1 MKNNLYI
8 NTGDELHN
16 NRETTK
22 NNSSNLLSIMNSK
35 SLTTNES
42 LTAFTSPF
50 NTIGASNRRTKFMQ
64 QKPFLKSKSNSKYSA
79 LNILTGYNQN
89 NIFLPS
95 IKSNTLKNDLF
106 TNADQIVKD
115 RKRNNIGRILKQT
128 KSTVLGKSKEIC
140 LNNFLITQ
148 LKEKR
153 NEINNKQI
161 QIYTQLNNSEK
172 RFEIDYKNFIDF
184 VEEINKREKEE
195 EQNLNNFKN
204 ISKTIEQNLKEQ
216 IIANKNLETK
226 IESIIKQ
233 IIILQT
239 YGSFLHKVFYR
250 PFIFD
255 ELKKIK
261 LKGKKSISISD
272 KILSLY
278 EESQKNYEEN
288 HDIISDV
295 ELLMDK
301 YNYFEEKVV
310 NIIKEKEILEEELK
324 EASVYYRNILVQLE
338 ERKINCEKENI
349 KLKNEK
355 RAINYMIDESL
366 KFDQNKINEIEK
378 YLEYVNE
385 LGDTL
390 NVDVSN
396 NIKNTKTNII
406 LECSAVCEKIIQ
418 ILGEKENL
426 INVNINAIENII
438 NSGNEKDKEF
448 IEKLIY
454 ERKKYNKK
462 EKQLLLINY
471 QKKLEIKKR
480 LKAVEKAR
488 RIVIKGRKV
497 FPDIPVFKNKSKKV
511 KEEKTSEYED
521 FEYLYYSSEKDE

>member
-1 MKNNLYI
+1 
-8 NTGDELHN
+8 
-16 NRETTK
+16 
-22 NNSSNLLSIMNSK
+22 
-35 SLTTNES
+35 
-42 LTAFTSPF
+42 
-50 NTIGASNRRTKFMQ
+50 MQ
-64 QKPFLKSKSNSKYSA
+64 
-79 LNILTGYNQN
+79 
-89 NIFLPS
+89 
-95 IKSNTLKNDLF
+95 
-106 TNADQIVKD
+106 
-115 RKRNNIGRILKQT
+115 
-128 KSTVLGKSKEIC
+128 
-140 LNNFLITQ
+140 
-148 LKEKR
+148 
-153 NEINNKQI
+153 
-161 QIYTQLNNSEK
+161 
-172 RFEIDYKNFIDF
+172 
-184 VEEINKREKEE
+184 
-195 EQNLNNFKN
+195 
-204 ISKTIEQNLKEQ
+204 
-216 IIANKNLETK
+216 
-226 IESIIKQ
+226 
-233 IIILQT
+233 
-239 YGSFLHKVFYR
+239 
-250 PFIFD
+250 
-255 ELKKIK
+255 
-261 LKGKKSISISD
+261 LKGKKFISISD

-355 RAINYMIDESL
+355 RAINYMIDDSL